1 MVDNGLDSL
10 RESIVNL
17 DFEGAEKAAKESM
30 SRGISPIEAIDSLR
44 AGMSVVGRKFE
55 NREYFLPDLVVAGA
69 VAMETM
75 EIIKP
80 HIEREKIEFKGRIVL
95 ATVFRDIHDIGKNV
109 VGLMLTAAGFEV
121 IDLGVD
127 VATEKIV
134 EAVREHKPHILALSA
149 LLTMTMPE
157 MDEVIK
163 ALEKAGLRK
172 KVKIIIG
179 GAPVT
184 DEYAKKIDADY
195 NAEDAVEGV
204 NKCRQWMNEG
214 R

>member
-1 MVDNGLDSL
+1 MVDKELDSL
-10 RESIVNL
+10 RDSIVNL
-17 DFEGAEKAAKESM
+17 DFKGVEKTAKELM
-30 SRGISPIEAIDSLR
+30 SKGISPVDAIDSLR
-44 AGMSVVGRKFE
+44 DGMSVVGRKFE
-55 NREYFLPDLVVAGA
+55 NREYFLPHLVVAGA
-69 VAMETM
+69 VAMEAM

-80 HIEREKIEFKGRIVL
+80 HIEREEVEFKGRVVIT
-95 ATVFRDIHDIGKNV
+95 TVFRDIHDIGKNV

-134 EAVREHKPHILALSA
+134 EAVREHKPHILALST

-157 MDEVIK
+157 MDVVIK
-163 ALEKAGLRK
+163 ALKRAGLRK
-172 KVKIIIG
+172 KLKIIIG

-184 DEYAKKIDADY
+184 DEYAKKIGADY

-204 NKCRQWMNEG
+204 NKCRQWMNEV